1 MHIALFGLLLL
12 GLLFGPQ
19 LWVRYVFKRYS
30 KERADIPGTGGELA
44 QHLIDR
50 FALIGIRLGM
60 TEQGDHYDPETRT
73 IRLTPAIHD
82 GRSLTAV
89 AVAAHE
95 VGHAIQHY
103 RRETLFDSRNRLV
116 QLAQTAQ
123 RGGAAAIV
131 VVPFVAALTRVPASG
146 FLLLGLAMLSLGSA
160 AVVHLVTLPLEW
172 DASFGKA
179 MPILERGNYLRD
191 RDRRAVRRVLRAA
204 ALTYVAAS
212 LAGLL
217 NVWRWWRVLRR

>member
-1 MHIALFGLLLL
+1 MHIALFILLLL

-19 LWVRYVFKRYS
+19 LWVRYIFKRYS
-30 KERADIPGTGGELA
+30 RERPDLSGTGGELA

-50 FALIGIRLGM
+50 FALTGIRLGT
-60 TEQGDHYDPETRT
+60 TEQGDHYDPETRMV
-73 IRLTPAIHD
+73 RLTPDVHD

-95 VGHAIQHY
+95 VGHAIQHHQG
-103 RRETLFDSRNRLV
+103 ESLFSTRNRLV
-116 QLAQTAQ
+116 MLAQTAQ
-123 RGGAAAIV
+123 RGGAAALM
-131 VVPFVAALTRVPASG
+131 VVPVVTALTRVPASG
-146 FLLLGLAMLSLGSA
+146 LLLFGLAMASLGSA

-179 MPILERGNYLRD
+179 MPILQRGKYLQEKDQRS
-191 RDRRAVRRVLRAA
+191 VRRVLRAA
-204 ALTYVAAS
+204 AFTYLAAS
-212 LAGLL
+212 LASLL